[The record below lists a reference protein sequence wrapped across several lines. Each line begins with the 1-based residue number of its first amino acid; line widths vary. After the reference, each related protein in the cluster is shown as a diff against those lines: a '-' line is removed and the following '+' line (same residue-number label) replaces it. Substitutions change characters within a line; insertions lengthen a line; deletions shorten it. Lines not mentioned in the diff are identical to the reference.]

1 MVTGNHSLG
10 WHCRGITLVPQ
21 QALRVVDGRVRQEEI
36 DIIRRPRVEVRIPV
50 CQDASC
56 HSFDEHDG
64 DTGAGKKTDR
74 GRGFGLHLQA
84 ERGRL
89 ERLFPQWLDKLR
101 RKWVQRADCTEPAEE
116 PDRGSFV
123 GDQIVEPACGDPR
136 PAIGQ
141 VVVRSAQAEG
151 VKQDVDECR
160 AQRSGS
166 TAEGRV
172 VNT

>member
-1 MVTGNHSLG
+1 MVIGNHLLG
-10 WHCRGITLVPQ
+10 WHCRCITFVPQ
-21 QALRVVDGRVRQEEI
+21 QALRVVDRRVRQEEI
-36 DIIRRPRVEVRIPV
+36 DIIRLPRVKVRIPV

-56 HSFDEHDG
+56 HAFDEHDG
-64 DTGAGKKTDR
+64 DPGAGKKTDR
-74 GRGFGLHLQA
+74 GCGFGLHLQA

-89 ERLFPQWLDKLR
+89 ERLFPQWLDELR

-123 GDQIVEPACGDPR
+123 RDQIVEPAGGDPR

-141 VVVRSAQAEG
+141 VVVRFTQAEG
-151 VKQDVDECR
+151 VKQDVDQCR